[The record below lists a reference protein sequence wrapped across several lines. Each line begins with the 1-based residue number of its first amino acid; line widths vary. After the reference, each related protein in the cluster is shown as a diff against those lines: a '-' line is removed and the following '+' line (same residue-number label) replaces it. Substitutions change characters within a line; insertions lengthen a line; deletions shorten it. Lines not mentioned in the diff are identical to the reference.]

1 MECGMY
7 PKTTPKEPRYV
18 VMVWYSR
25 GLNEVQRRYV
35 EQFYGDGSLAAS

>member
-1 MECGMY
+1 
-7 PKTTPKEPRYV
+7 
-18 VMVWYSR
+18 VWYSR

>member
-1 MECGMY
+1 
-7 PKTTPKEPRYV
+7 V

-35 EQFYGDGSLAAS
+35 EQFYGDGSLAVS